1 MILKQV
7 IKIKVSEIFTSF
19 QGEGPYVGTPA
30 TFLRE
35 GPYVGTPATF
45 LRLYGCN
52 LDCEWCDTDISTYE
66 ILSVDDVA
74 EILLTQM
81 EFNNIKTLII
91 TGGEP
96 TLQMEE
102 IKRLIKELPDDIR
115 IQMETNGS
123 IFEYIPEIEYVIS
136 PKEDKEKVF
145 KNYYAYENTFFK
157 FVITSQ
163 DDLDEVIALKEKYDY
178 DKPIWLQGEFS
189 KDAEMAD
196 LIRENFPRLENVKLS
211 VQTHKYL
218 NQR

>member
-1 MILKQV
+1 M

-30 TFLRE
+30 TFLR
-35 GPYVGTPATF
+35 
-45 LRLYGCN
+45 LYGCN
-52 LDCEWCDTDISTYE
+52 LECEWCDTDISTYE

-74 EILLTQM
+74 EIILTQM

-102 IKRLIKELPDDIR
+102 IKRLIKELPEDIK

-123 IFEYIPEIEYVIS
+123 LFEYLPEIEYVIS
-136 PKEDKEKVF
+136 PKQDKEKVF
-145 KNYYAYENTFFK
+145 ENYYLHENTFFK

-163 DDLDEVIALKEKYDY
+163 EDMDEVISLKEKYGY
-178 DKPIWLQGEFS
+178 DKTIWLQGEFS
-189 KDAEMAD
+189 QDAEMAD
-196 LIRENFPRLENVKLS
+196 LIRENFPRLDNVKLS

>member
-1 MILKQV
+1 M

-30 TFLRE
+30 TFLR
-35 GPYVGTPATF
+35 
-45 LRLYGCN
+45 LYGCN
-52 LDCEWCDTDISTYE
+52 LNCQWCDTDISTYE
-66 ILSVDDVA
+66 MLSVDDVA
-74 EILLTQM
+74 EIILTQM

-102 IKRLIKELPDDIR
+102 IKRLIKELPEDIK

-123 IFEYIPEIEYVIS
+123 LFEYIPEIEYVIS
-136 PKEDKEKVF
+136 PKQDKEKVF
-145 KNYYAYENTFFK
+145 ENYYSYENTFFK

-163 DDLDEVIALKEKYDY
+163 EDIDEVISLKEKYNY
-178 DKPIWLQGEFS
+178 DKAIWLQGEFS
-189 KDAEMAD
+189 RDGEMAD

>member
-1 MILKQV
+1 M

-30 TFLRE
+30 TFLR
-35 GPYVGTPATF
+35 
-45 LRLYGCN
+45 LYGCN
-52 LDCEWCDTDISTYE
+52 LECEWCDTDISTYE
-66 ILSVDDVA
+66 ILSVGDVA
-74 EILLTQM
+74 EIILTQM

-102 IKRLIKELPDDIR
+102 IKRLIKELPEDIK
-115 IQMETNGS
+115 IQMETNGLL
-123 IFEYIPEIEYVIS
+123 FEYIPEIEYVIS
-136 PKEDKEKVF
+136 PKQDKEKVF
-145 KNYYAYENTFFK
+145 ENYYSYENTFFK

-163 DDLDEVIALKEKYDY
+163 EDIDEVISLKEKYNY
-178 DKPIWLQGEFS
+178 DKAIWLQGEFS
-189 KDAEMAD
+189 RDGEMAD
-196 LIRENFPRLENVKLS
+196 LIRENFPRLDNVKLS

>member
-1 MILKQV
+1 M

-30 TFLRE
+30 TFLR
-35 GPYVGTPATF
+35 
-45 LRLYGCN
+45 LYGCN
-52 LDCEWCDTDISTYE
+52 LECEWCDTDISTYE

-74 EILLTQM
+74 EIILTQM

-102 IKRLIKELPDDIR
+102 IQRLIKELREDIK
-115 IQMETNGS
+115 IQMETNGLL
-123 IFEYIPEIEYVIS
+123 FEYIPEIEYVIS
-136 PKEDKEKVF
+136 PKQDKEKVF
-145 KNYYAYENTFFK
+145 ENYYSYENTFFK

-163 DDLDEVIALKEKYDY
+163 EDIDEVISLKEKYGY
-178 DKPIWLQGEFS
+178 DKTIWLQGEFS
-189 KDAEMAD
+189 QDAEMAD
-196 LIRENFPRLENVKLS
+196 LIRENFPRLDNVKLS

>member
-1 MILKQV
+1 M

-30 TFLRE
+30 TFLR
-35 GPYVGTPATF
+35 
-45 LRLYGCN
+45 LYGCN
-52 LDCEWCDTDISTYE
+52 LDCEWCDTDMSTYE
-66 ILSVDDVA
+66 LLSVDDVA
-74 EILLTQM
+74 EIILTQM

-96 TLQMEE
+96 TLQMDE
-102 IKRLIKELPDDIR
+102 IKRLIKELPEDIK

-123 IFEYIPEIEYVIS
+123 LFEYIPEIEYVIS
-136 PKEDKEKVF
+136 PKQDKEKVF
-145 KNYYAYENTFFK
+145 ENYYKFENTFFK

-163 DDLDEVIALKEKYDY
+163 EDIDEVISLKEKYNY
-178 DKPIWLQGEFS
+178 DKAIWLQGEFS
-189 KDAEMAD
+189 QDAEMAD

>member
-1 MILKQV
+1 M

-30 TFLRE
+30 TFLR
-35 GPYVGTPATF
+35 
-45 LRLYGCN
+45 LYGCN
-52 LDCEWCDTDISTYE
+52 LECEWCDTDISTYE

-74 EILLTQM
+74 EIILTQM

-102 IKRLIKELPDDIR
+102 IKRLIKELPEDIK

-123 IFEYIPEIEYVIS
+123 LFEYIPEIEYVIS
-136 PKEDKEKVF
+136 PKQDKEKVF
-145 KNYYAYENTFFK
+145 ENYYNYENTFFK

-163 DDLDEVIALKEKYDY
+163 EDIDEVISLKEKYNY
-178 DKPIWLQGEFS
+178 DKAIWLQGEFS
-189 KDAEMAD
+189 RDGEMAD
-196 LIRENFPRLENVKLS
+196 LIRENFPRLDNVKLS

>member
-1 MILKQV
+1 MIE
-7 IKIKVSEIFTSF
+7 IKVSEIFTSF

-30 TFLRE
+30 TFLR
-35 GPYVGTPATF
+35 
-45 LRLYGCN
+45 LYGCN
-52 LDCEWCDTDISTYE
+52 LECEWCDTDISTYE

-74 EILLTQM
+74 EIIHTQM
-81 EFNNIKTLII
+81 EFNNIKTFII

-102 IKRLIKELPDDIR
+102 IKRLIKELPEDIK

-123 IFEYIPEIEYVIS
+123 LFEYIPEIEYVIS
-136 PKEDKEKVF
+136 PKQDKEKVF
-145 KNYYAYENTFFK
+145 ENYYNYENTFFK

-163 DDLDEVIALKEKYDY
+163 EDIDEVISLKEKYNY
-178 DKPIWLQGEFS
+178 DKAIWLQWEFS
-189 KDAEMAD
+189 RDGEMAD
-196 LIRENFPRLENVKLS
+196 LIRENFPRLDNVKLS

>member
-1 MILKQV
+1 M

-19 QGEGPYVGTPA
+19 QGEGPYI
-30 TFLRE
+30 
-35 GPYVGTPATF
+35 GTPATF

-52 LDCEWCDTDISTYE
+52 LNCPWCDTDISTYE
-66 ILSVDDVA
+66 MLSVDDVA
-74 EILLTQM
+74 EILMTQM
-81 EFNNIKTLII
+81 EFNNINLLVI

-102 IKRLIKELPDDIR
+102 IKRLIKELPEGIK
-115 IQMETNGS
+115 IQLETNGS
-123 IFEYIPEIEYVIS
+123 IFEYLPEVEYVIS

-145 KNYYAYENTFFK
+145 ENYYKYDNVFFK
-157 FVITSQ
+157 FVITCEE
-163 DDLDEVIALKEKYDY
+163 DIDEVISIKNKYGY
-178 DKPIWLQGEFS
+178 DKTIWLQGEFS
-189 KDAEMAD
+189 RDALMSD

>member
-1 MILKQV
+1 M

-19 QGEGPYVGTPA
+19 QGEGPYI
-30 TFLRE
+30 
-35 GPYVGTPATF
+35 GTPATF

-52 LDCEWCDTDISTYE
+52 LNCQWCDTDISTYE
-66 ILSVDDVA
+66 MLSVDDVA
-74 EILLTQM
+74 EILITQM
-81 EFNNIKTLII
+81 EFNNIKLLVI

-102 IKRLIKELPDDIR
+102 IKRLIKELPEDIK
-115 IQMETNGS
+115 IQLETNGS
-123 IFEYIPEIEYVIS
+123 IFEYLPEMEYVVS

-145 KNYYAYENTFFK
+145 ENYYKYENVFFK

-163 DDLDEVIALKEKYDY
+163 EDIDEVISLKDKYGY
-178 DKPIWLQGEFS
+178 NKTIWLQGEFS
-189 KDAEMAD
+189 KDDQMAD

-218 NQR
+218 SQR

>member
-1 MILKQV
+1 MIKIKV
-7 IKIKVSEIFTSF
+7 SEIKIKVSEIFTSF
-19 QGEGPYVGTPA
+19 QG
-30 TFLRE
+30 E

-66 ILSVDDVA
+66 MLSVDDVA

-102 IKRLIKELPDDIR
+102 IKRLIKELPEDIR

-136 PKEDKEKVF
+136 PKEDKERVF

>member
-1 MILKQV
+1 M

-30 TFLRE
+30 TFLR
-35 GPYVGTPATF
+35 
-45 LRLYGCN
+45 LYGCN
-52 LDCEWCDTDISTYE
+52 LNCEWCDTDISTYE
-66 ILSVDDVA
+66 MLSVDDVA
-74 EILLTQM
+74 EILITQM
-81 EFNNIKTLII
+81 EFNNIETLII

-102 IKRLIKELPDDIR
+102 VKRLIEELPDDIR

-123 IFEYIPEIEYVIS
+123 LFEYIPEVEFVIS

-145 KNYYAYENTFFK
+145 ENYYQYENVFFK

-163 DDLDEVIALKEKYDY
+163 EDIDEVISIKEKHGY
-178 DKPIWLQGEFS
+178 DKTIWLQGEFS
-189 KDAEMAD
+189 QDGEMAD

>member
-19 QGEGPYVGTPA
+19 QGEGPYVGTPS
-30 TFLRE
+30 
-35 GPYVGTPATF
+35 TF

-102 IKRLIKELPDDIR
+102 IKRLIKELPEDIR

-136 PKEDKEKVF
+136 PKEDKERVF

>member
-1 MILKQV
+1 M

-30 TFLRE
+30 TFLR
-35 GPYVGTPATF
+35 
-45 LRLYGCN
+45 LYGCN
-52 LDCEWCDTDISTYE
+52 LDCEWCDTDMSTYE
-66 ILSVDDVA
+66 LLSVDDVA
-74 EILLTQM
+74 EIILTQM

-102 IKRLIKELPDDIR
+102 IKRLIKELPEDIK

-123 IFEYIPEIEYVIS
+123 LFEYVPEIEYVIS

-145 KNYYAYENTFFK
+145 ENYYKFENTFFK

-163 DDLDEVIALKEKYDY
+163 EDIDEVISLKEKYNY
-178 DKPIWLQGEFS
+178 DKAIWLQGEFS
-189 KDAEMAD
+189 RDGEMAD
-196 LIRENFPRLENVKLS
+196 LIRENFPRLDNVKLS

>member
-1 MILKQV
+1 M

-30 TFLRE
+30 TFLR
-35 GPYVGTPATF
+35 
-45 LRLYGCN
+45 LYGCN
-52 LDCEWCDTDISTYE
+52 LECEWCDTDISTYE
-66 ILSVDDVA
+66 IVSVDDVA
-74 EILLTQM
+74 EIILTQM

-102 IKRLIKELPDDIR
+102 IKRLIKELPEDIK

-123 IFEYIPEIEYVIS
+123 LFEYIPEIEYVIS
-136 PKEDKEKVF
+136 PKQDKEKVF
-145 KNYYAYENTFFK
+145 ENYYSYENTFFK

-163 DDLDEVIALKEKYDY
+163 EDIDEVISLKEKYNY
-178 DKPIWLQGEFS
+178 DKAIWLQGEFS
-189 KDAEMAD
+189 RDGEMAD
-196 LIRENFPRLENVKLS
+196 LIRENFPRLDNVKLS

>member
-1 MILKQV
+1 M

-19 QGEGPYVGTPA
+19 QGEGPYI
-30 TFLRE
+30 
-35 GPYVGTPATF
+35 GTPATF

-52 LDCEWCDTDISTYE
+52 LNCPWCDTDISTYE
-66 ILSVDDVA
+66 MLSVDDVA
-74 EILLTQM
+74 EILMTQM
-81 EFNNIKTLII
+81 EFNNINLLVI

-102 IKRLIKELPDDIR
+102 IKRLIKELPEGIK
-115 IQMETNGS
+115 IQLETNGS
-123 IFEYIPEIEYVIS
+123 IFEYLPEIEYVIS

-145 KNYYAYENTFFK
+145 ENYYKYDNVFFK
-157 FVITSQ
+157 FVITCEE
-163 DDLDEVIALKEKYDY
+163 DIDEVISIKNKYGYEKT
-178 DKPIWLQGEFS
+178 IWLQGEFS
-189 KDAEMAD
+189 RDALMSD

>member
-1 MILKQV
+1 M

-19 QGEGPYVGTPA
+19 QG
-30 TFLRE
+30 E

-66 ILSVDDVA
+66 MLSVDDVA
-74 EILLTQM
+74 EILMTQM
-81 EFNNIKTLII
+81 EFNNINLLVI

-102 IKRLIKELPDDIR
+102 IKRLIKELPEGIK
-115 IQMETNGS
+115 IQLETNGS
-123 IFEYIPEIEYVIS
+123 IFEYLPEVEYVIS

-145 KNYYAYENTFFK
+145 ENYYKYDNVFFK
-157 FVITSQ
+157 FVITCEE
-163 DDLDEVIALKEKYDY
+163 DIDEVISIKNKYGY
-178 DKPIWLQGEFS
+178 DKTIWLQGEFS
-189 KDAEMAD
+189 RDALMAD
-196 LIRENFPRLENVKLS
+196 LIRENFPRLKNIKLS

-218 NQR
+218 KQR

>member
-1 MILKQV
+1 M

-30 TFLRE
+30 TFLR
-35 GPYVGTPATF
+35 
-45 LRLYGCN
+45 LYGCN
-52 LDCEWCDTDISTYE
+52 LNCPWCDTDISTYE
-66 ILSVDDVA
+66 ILSVDDVC

-81 EFNNIKTLII
+81 EFNNIQTLII

-102 IKRLIKELPDDIR
+102 IKRLIKELPDDIK

-123 IFEYIPEIEYVIS
+123 IFEYVDEIEYVIS

-145 KNYYAYENTFFK
+145 ENYYKYENAFFK

-163 DDLDEVIALKEKYDY
+163 EDLNEVIALKNKYNY
-178 DKPIWLQGEFS
+178 DRTIWLQPEFS
-189 KDAEMAD
+189 QDADIAD